1 MATNTQI
8 IDAARAIDPK
18 ADLSVS
24 GGDVN
29 TVVWENGYSGIDI
42 DVLKEKIV
50 EIETRDINNRYQTAR
65 KRMYPTF
72 GDQLDSLYRD
82 ILTGQLDS
90 TGEFARGI
98 QAVKQAYPKS

>member
-1 MATNTQI
+1 MATNDQI
-8 IDAARAIDPK
+8 TRAARAIDSK

-24 GGDVN
+24 DGDIN
-29 TVVWENGYSGIDI
+29 TIVWENGYSGIDI

-98 QAVKQAYPKS
+98 KAVKQAHPKS

>member
-65 KRMYPTF
+65 KRMYPAF
-72 GDQLDSLYRD
+72 GEQLDSLYKD
-82 ILTGQLDS
+82 ILSGKLDS

-98 QAVKQAYPKS
+98 KAVKQAHPKS